1 MSIINQTLRALDARQ
16 TDRASRRMPPP
27 APVGAKR
34 RRTPLWGAVALLL
47 PLAGLGIWLAAV
59 RPQPPHAAGERR
71 VEMRSVAVSVP
82 RPPAVSS
89 AQPPVKTP
97 AAHVVVAH
105 QAGPADAEKEKKRLA
120 SANPPKQPE
129 PAAAIATVNV
139 SGHAVAQQPAIR
151 KEAIQPTPREA
162 ADERYRKALTFIR
175 AGQADRARAL
185 LEEALALSPEH
196 VAARETFV
204 AAREAL
210 AALLSDAGRNQEA
223 EKVLRIGRA
232 ANPEHA
238 WFALSLA
245 RLQAARGDT
254 EGAVASLRSGMGGR
268 GVDADYHATLAALLV
283 QLKQYPDAV
292 RQYELALEMQPGP
305 GTWWVGL
312 GLALAAQ
319 GKNDEARSAYR
330 RAHLAGNLPDTLE
343 EFVRAKLAD

>member
-16 TDRASRRMPPP
+16 TDRASRRTPPP
-27 APVGAKR
+27 PPVGAKR
-34 RRTPLWGAVALLL
+34 RRTLLWGAVALLL

-82 RPPAVSS
+82 RPAVSS
-89 AQPPVKTP
+89 AQPPVKAP
-97 AAHVVVAH
+97 AAPVVVAH
-105 QAGPADAEKEKKRLA
+105 QAGPADAEREKKRLA

-129 PAAAIATVNV
+129 PAAAIATVSM
-139 SGHAVAQQPAIR
+139 SGHALAQQPVIR
-151 KEAIQPTPREA
+151 KEVSQSTPREA

-185 LEEALALSPEH
+185 LEEALALSPGH
-196 VAARETFV
+196 V

-254 EGAVASLRSGMGGR
+254 EGAVASLQTGMGGR

-292 RQYELALEMQPGP
+292 RQYEQALQMQPGP

-330 RAHLAGNLPDTLE
+330 RARMAGNLPDTLE

>member
-16 TDRASRRMPPP
+16 TDRASRRAPPP
-27 APVGAKR
+27 PPVGTKQ

-47 PLAGLGIWLAAV
+47 PLAGLGIWLVAV
-59 RPQPPHAAGERR
+59 RLQPPHAAGERR
-71 VEMRSVAVSVP
+71 VEMRSVAVCVP
-82 RPPAVSS
+82 RPAVSS
-89 AQPPVKTP
+89 AQPPVKAP
-97 AAHVVVAH
+97 AAPVVVVH
-105 QAGPADAEKEKKRLA
+105 QAGPADAEREKKRLA

-129 PAAAIATVNV
+129 PAAAIATVSM

-151 KEAIQPTPREA
+151 KEASQPTPREA
-162 ADERYRKALTFIR
+162 ADEGYRKALTFIR

-185 LEEALALSPEH
+185 LEEALTLSPGH
-196 VAARETFV
+196 V

-232 ANPEHA
+232 ASPEHA

-254 EGAVASLRSGMGGR
+254 EGAVASLQSGMGGR

-292 RQYELALEMQPGP
+292 RQYEQALEMQPGP

-330 RAHLAGNLPDTLE
+330 RARMAGNLPDTLE

>member
-16 TDRASRRMPPP
+16 TDRASRRAPPP
-27 APVGAKR
+27 PHVGTKQ
-34 RRTPLWGAVALLL
+34 RRTPLWSAVALLL

-71 VEMRSVAVSVP
+71 VEMRSVAVSMP
-82 RPPAVSS
+82 MSPAVSS
-89 AQPPVKTP
+89 AQTPVKAP
-97 AAHVVVAH
+97 AAPVVVAH

-120 SANPPKQPE
+120 SANPPKLPE
-129 PAAAIATVNV
+129 SAAAITTVNV

-185 LEEALALSPEH
+185 LEETLALSPEH
-196 VAARETFV
+196 V

-292 RQYELALEMQPGP
+292 RQYEQALEMQPGP

-330 RAHLAGNLPDTLE
+330 RARMAGNLPDTLE

>member
-16 TDRASRRMPPP
+16 TDRASRRTPPR
-27 APVGAKR
+27 G
-34 RRTPLWGAVALLL
+34 GVALLSS
-47 PLAGLGIWLAAV
+47 LAGLAIWLAAE
-59 RPQPPHAAGERR
+59 RRQPPPVESERH
-71 VEMRSVAVSVP
+71 VAMQSVAVSAP
-82 RPPAVSS
+82 MPHASPAVPS
-89 AQPPVKTP
+89 AHTPVKAP
-97 AAHVVVAH
+97 AAPAPAVIAH
-105 QAGPADAEKEKKRLA
+105 QAGPAAAEKEKNWLA
-120 SANPPKQPE
+120 SATPPELPG
-129 PAAAIATVNV
+129 PAEAVATADV
-139 SGHAVAQQPAIR
+139 SDHAVAQQPVIR
-151 KEAIQPTPREA
+151 KEASQPTPREA

-196 VAARETFV
+196 VAARET
-204 AAREAL
+204 L
-210 AALLSDAGRNQEA
+210 AAVLSAAGRNQEA

-232 ANPEHA
+232 ASPEHA

-254 EGAVASLRSGMGGR
+254 EGAVASLQSGMGGH
-268 GVDADYHATLAALLV
+268 GGDADYHATLAALLV

-292 RQYELALEMQPGP
+292 RQYEQALEMQPGP

-312 GLALAAQ
+312 GLARAAQ

-330 RAHLAGNLPDTLE
+330 RARMAGNLPDTLE

>member
-1 MSIINQTLRALDARQ
+1 MSIITQTLRALDARQ
-16 TDRASRRMPPP
+16 TDRASRRTPPP
-27 APVGAKR
+27 PPVWAKR
-34 RRTPLWGAVALLL
+34 PRTRLWGSVALLSS
-47 PLAGLGIWLAAV
+47 LAGLAIWLAAE
-59 RPQPPHAAGERR
+59 RRQPPPVESERH
-71 VEMRSVAVSVP
+71 VAMQPVAVSAP
-82 RPPAVSS
+82 MPHTSPAV
-89 AQPPVKTP
+89 PPTQISVKTSAVP
-97 AAHVVVAH
+97 VVAEH
-105 QAGPADAEKEKKRLA
+105 QAGPVDEKKD
-120 SANPPKQPE
+120 KQRPG
-129 PAAAIATVNV
+129 PAAPPELPGPAVAVATADV
-139 SGHAVAQQPAIR
+139 SDHAVAQQPVIR
-151 KEAIQPTPREA
+151 KEASQPTPREA

-175 AGQADRARAL
+175 AGQADRARVL

-196 VAARETFV
+196 V

-232 ANPEHA
+232 ASPEHA

-245 RLQAARGDT
+245 RLLAARGDT
-254 EGAVASLRSGMGGR
+254 EGAVASLQSGMGGH
-268 GVDADYHATLAALLV
+268 GVDADYHATFAALLV

-292 RQYELALEMQPGP
+292 RQYKQALEMQPGP

-330 RAHLAGNLPDTLE
+330 RARMAGNLPDTLE

>member
-16 TDRASRRMPPP
+16 TDRASRRTPPP
-27 APVGAKR
+27 PPVWAKR
-34 RRTPLWGAVALLL
+34 SRTRLWGSVALLSS
-47 PLAGLGIWLAAV
+47 LAGLAIWLAAE
-59 RPQPPHAAGERR
+59 RRQPPPVESERH
-71 VEMRSVAVSVP
+71 VAMQSVAVSAP
-82 RPPAVSS
+82 MPHASPAV
-89 AQPPVKTP
+89 PPTQISVKTSATP
-97 AAHVVVAH
+97 VVAEH
-105 QAGPADAEKEKKRLA
+105 QAGPVDEKKDKRRPG
-120 SANPPKQPE
+120 SDPPPKLPG
-129 PAAAIATVNV
+129 PAVAVATVDV
-139 SGHAVAQQPAIR
+139 SDHAVAQQPVIR
-151 KEAIQPTPREA
+151 KEASQSTPREA
-162 ADERYRKALTFIR
+162 ADERYRKALTLIR

-196 VAARETFV
+196 VAARET
-204 AAREAL
+204 L
-210 AALLSDAGRNQEA
+210 AALLSNAGRDQEA

-232 ANPEHA
+232 VSPEHA

-254 EGAVASLRSGMGGR
+254 EGAVASLQSGMGGH

-292 RQYELALEMQPGP
+292 RQYEQALKMQPGP

-330 RAHLAGNLPDTLE
+330 RARMAGNLPDTLE

>member
-16 TDRASRRMPPP
+16 TDRASRRTPPP
-27 APVGAKR
+27 PPVGAKR

-71 VEMRSVAVSVP
+71 VEMRSVAVSMP
-82 RPPAVSS
+82 MSPAVSS
-89 AQPPVKTP
+89 AQPPVKAP
-97 AAHVVVAH
+97 AAPAPVVVAH

-120 SANPPKQPE
+120 SANPPKLPE

-139 SGHAVAQQPAIR
+139 SEHAVAQQPAIR

-196 VAARETFV
+196 V

>member
-16 TDRASRRMPPP
+16 TDRASRRTPPP
-27 APVGAKR
+27 PPVGAKR

-82 RPPAVSS
+82 RPAVSS
-89 AQPPVKTP
+89 AQPPVKAP
-97 AAHVVVAH
+97 AAPVVVAH
-105 QAGPADAEKEKKRLA
+105 QAGPADAEREKKRLA

-129 PAAAIATVNV
+129 PAAAIATVSM
-139 SGHAVAQQPAIR
+139 SGHALAQQPVIR
-151 KEAIQPTPREA
+151 KEVSQSTPREA

-196 VAARETFV
+196 VAARE
-204 AAREAL
+204 AL
-210 AALLSDAGRNQEA
+210 AAMLSDAGRNQEA

-292 RQYELALEMQPGP
+292 RQYEQALEMQPGP

-330 RAHLAGNLPDTLE
+330 RARMAGNLPDTLE

>member
-16 TDRASRRMPPP
+16 TDRASRRTPPP
-27 APVGAKR
+27 PPPSVWAKR
-34 RRTPLWGAVALLL
+34 PWTRLWGGVALLSS
-47 PLAGLGIWLAAV
+47 LAGLAIWLAAE
-59 RPQPPHAAGERR
+59 RRQPPPVESERH
-71 VEMRSVAVSVP
+71 VAMQSVAVSAP
-82 RPPAVSS
+82 MPHTSPAV
-89 AQPPVKTP
+89 PPTQISVKTSAVP
-97 AAHVVVAH
+97 VVAEH
-105 QAGPADAEKEKKRLA
+105 QAGPVDEKKDKQRLG
-120 SANPPKQPE
+120 SATPPELPG
-129 PAAAIATVNV
+129 PAVAVATADV
-139 SGHAVAQQPAIR
+139 SDHAVAQQPVIR
-151 KEAIQPTPREA
+151 KEASQPTPREA

-196 VAARETFV
+196 VAARET
-204 AAREAL
+204 L

-232 ANPEHA
+232 ASPEHA

-254 EGAVASLRSGMGGR
+254 EGAVASLQSGMGGH
-268 GVDADYHATLAALLV
+268 GVDADYYATLAALLV

-292 RQYELALEMQPGP
+292 RQYKQALEMQPGP

-330 RAHLAGNLPDTLE
+330 RARMAGNLPDTLE

>member
-1 MSIINQTLRALDARQ
+1 MSIINETLRALDARQ
-16 TDRASRRMPPP
+16 ADRASPRASPPP
-27 APVGAKR
+27 PVVAKR
-34 RRTPLWGAVALLL
+34 RRTRLWASVTLLSS
-47 PLAGLGIWLAAV
+47 LAGLAIWLAAE
-59 RPQPPHAAGERR
+59 RRQPPPVEGERHIA
-71 VEMRSVAVSVP
+71 MQSVAVSAPVP
-82 RPPAVSS
+82 HASPAVPS
-89 AQPPVKTP
+89 AHTPVKAP
-97 AAHVVVAH
+97 AAPAPAVIAH

-120 SANPPKQPE
+120 SANPPKLPE
-129 PAAAIATVNV
+129 PAVAVATVGG
-139 SGHAVAQQPAIR
+139 SDHAVAQQPVIR
-151 KEAIQPTPREA
+151 KEISQSTPREA
-162 ADERYRKALTFIR
+162 ADDRYRKALTYIR
-175 AGQADRARAL
+175 TGQEDRARVL

-196 VAARETFV
+196 V

-232 ANPEHA
+232 ASPEHA

-245 RLQAARGDT
+245 RLQVARGDT
-254 EGAVASLRSGMGGR
+254 EGAVASLQSGMGGH

-292 RQYELALEMQPGP
+292 RQYEQALKMQPGP

-319 GKNDEARSAYR
+319 GKSDEARSAYR
-330 RAHLAGNLPDTLE
+330 RARMAGNLPDTLD

>member
-16 TDRASRRMPPP
+16 TDRASRRTPPP
-27 APVGAKR
+27 PPVGAKR

-59 RPQPPHAAGERR
+59 RSQPPHAAGERR

-89 AQPPVKTP
+89 AQTPVKAP
-97 AAHVVVAH
+97 AAPVVVAH

-120 SANPPKQPE
+120 SANPPKLPE
-129 PAAAIATVNV
+129 PAVAVATADV
-139 SGHAVAQQPAIR
+139 SDHAVAQQPVIR
-151 KEAIQPTPREA
+151 KEASQPTPREA

-196 VAARETFV
+196 VAARE
-204 AAREAL
+204 AL

-232 ANPEHA
+232 ASPEYA

-254 EGAVASLRSGMGGR
+254 EGAVASLQSGMGGH

-292 RQYELALEMQPGP
+292 RQYEQALEMQPSP

-330 RAHLAGNLPDTLE
+330 RARMAGNLPDTLE

>member
-16 TDRASRRMPPP
+16 TDRATRRTPPP
-27 APVGAKR
+27 PPVGAKR

-47 PLAGLGIWLAAV
+47 PLAGLGVWLAAV

-82 RPPAVSS
+82 RPVVSS
-89 AQPPVKTP
+89 AQPPVKAP
-97 AAHVVVAH
+97 AAPIVVAH
-105 QAGPADAEKEKKRLA
+105 HAGPTDAKREKKRLA

-129 PAAAIATVNV
+129 PAAAIATVSM

-151 KEAIQPTPREA
+151 KEVSQPTPREA

-185 LEEALALSPEH
+185 LEEALTLSPGH
-196 VAARETFV
+196 V

-232 ANPEHA
+232 VSPEHA

-254 EGAVASLRSGMGGR
+254 EGAVASLQSGMGGR

-292 RQYELALEMQPGP
+292 RQYEQALEMQPGP

-330 RAHLAGNLPDTLE
+330 RAHMAGNLPDTLE